1 MNKKLLALAIGVNL
15 TATAQAE
22 TPTLEQMWQMIQNQ
36 QAEIAELKS
45 QLKETEVITEATITA
60 VEQIALAPAA
70 ASKTTFRWL
79 RRGTLQQS

>member
-1 MNKKLLALAIGVNL
+1 MYKKILALAIGLNL

-45 QLKETEVITEATITA
+45 QLKEIN
-60 VEQIALAPAA
+60 
-70 ASKTTFRWL
+70 
-79 RRGTLQQS
+79 